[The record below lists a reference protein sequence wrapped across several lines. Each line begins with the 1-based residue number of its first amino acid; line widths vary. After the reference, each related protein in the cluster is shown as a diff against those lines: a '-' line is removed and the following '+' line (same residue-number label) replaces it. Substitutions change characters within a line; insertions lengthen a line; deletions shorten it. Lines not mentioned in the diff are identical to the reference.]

1 MDRLERIAAMEEK
14 LNSSLEAVRA
24 LDRALEDYRAVRGG
38 IRALAD
44 YLSGDDW
51 RADYA
56 ADEAGLLPADLPR
69 GVLSEDGI
77 YALLEEDDELRQAIR
92 ALAEET

>member
-24 LDRALEDYRAVRGG
+24 LDRALEDYRAARAD

-44 YLSGDDW
+44 YLDGDDW

>member
-24 LDRALEDYRAVRGG
+24 LDRALEDYRAARAD

-44 YLSGDDW
+44 YLDGDTYYKIDRPAHNLD
-51 RADYA
+51 RARCQCRLL
-56 ADEAGLLPADLPR
+56 ADMEAKQDEMYGITAKLLHQYSR
-69 GVLSEDGI
+69 
-77 YALLEEDDELRQAIR
+77 
-92 ALAEET
+92 